1 MLRFIFLDEYETVIF
16 NVIVILTLLSTI
28 LIEDV
33 SEIVQRFTTLDGNGY
48 VFELMFWFFHYDF
61 VWNVDSVEEFDYRR
75 FLLTLIDNYEQNYF
89 TTISLSC
96 NVECW
101 DIDQTM
107 RDFIIVMLF
116 QRTFRLPPFIF
127 YFVILRFVQ
136 YHLSIYD
143 LQLYQQILK
152 ESKLMWFFYY
162 FLHQLKFIMF
172 MIEQSVVNVVWFNDR
187 FF

>member
-1 MLRFIFLDEYETVIF
+1 
-16 NVIVILTLLSTI
+16 
-28 LIEDV
+28 
-33 SEIVQRFTTLDGNGY
+33 
-48 VFELMFWFFHYDF
+48 
-61 VWNVDSVEEFDYRR
+61 
-75 FLLTLIDNYEQNYF
+75 
-89 TTISLSC
+89 
-96 NVECW
+96 
-101 DIDQTM
+101 M